1 MNIQGSFSSGL
12 TGLISL
18 QSKGLSRIFF
28 STTILKHQFFSAQSS
43 LWYNSHI
50 HPYITSE
57 KTTALTVWA
66 FAGKV
71 MSLLLTMLSRFV
83 TAFPPRNKCVLI
95 SWLQSLSIVILDSK
109 KRESGT
115 VFNFFP
121 ICHEVMRPVMRCH
134 DLRFVENWVLNQ
146 LFHSPLSPS
155 SRGSLVPLH
164 FLPLKW
170 YHLHI
175 SGCWYF
181 SKQQM
186 DKEWVRETYFTKRAW
201 WCFSCVQLFWSH
213 GVIPPGSS
221 VHGIFQ
227 AKTLEW
233 AAISLSRGSFWPRDQ
248 PGDFCTAGSPVQS
261 LSHVQLFMTPWT
273 AVLQASLS
281 IINSWSLLTLMSI
294 ESVMPSNHLIL
305 CHLLLLPPSI
315 FPSIRVFSNESRL
328 CIRWPKYWSSSI
340 SITPSNEYSGLIS
353 FKMDWLDLLAVQGTL
368 KSLLQHHNLK
378 A

>member
-170 YHLHI
+170 YHFHI
-175 SGCWYF
+175 WGCWYF
-181 SKQQM
+181 FQQ
-186 DKEWVRETYFTKRAW
+186 
-201 WCFSCVQLFWSH
+201 
-213 GVIPPGSS
+213 
-221 VHGIFQ
+221 
-227 AKTLEW
+227 
-233 AAISLSRGSFWPRDQ
+233 
-248 PGDFCTAGSPVQS
+248 
-261 LSHVQLFMTPWT
+261 
-273 AVLQASLS
+273 
-281 IINSWSLLTLMSI
+281 SW
-294 ESVMPSNHLIL
+294 
-305 CHLLLLPPSI
+305 
-315 FPSIRVFSNESRL
+315 F
-328 CIRWPKYWSSSI
+328 
-340 SITPSNEYSGLIS
+340 
-353 FKMDWLDLLAVQGTL
+353 
-368 KSLLQHHNLK
+368 
-378 A
+378 